1 MSFFYWATQGR
12 ATLQGSLTVSR
23 KLFKLP
29 SRPPSEAYPFASLQ
43 QLAKKYLILLIS
55 KYPYFFLNFAENS
68 SMYKYLIK
76 PILFKMRPER
86 AHYFVTDCLTLICR
100 IPGGAA
106 LVRGLFNYQNP
117 KLEKELFGL
126 KFKNPVGL
134 AAGFDKDARWINQL
148 SNFGFGFIEIGTL
161 TPKAQPGNEKPR
173 LFRLPQ
179 DQALIN
185 RMGFNNRG
193 AEDAIQRLKKY
204 KGDLII
210 GGNIGKNTA
219 TPNEKALEDY
229 IFNFET
235 LHDYVDYFV
244 VNVSCPNVKDLTKLQ
259 DTPFL
264 LELLGTLKKINA
276 QKAKPKPILLK
287 IAPDLN
293 DSQLDEII
301 YIQKETQIDGIIAC
315 NTTTSRATLST
326 KEEKVKA
333 IGAGGLSGQPLKN
346 RSTEVI
352 RYLAEK
358 SNKAFPIIG
367 VGGIHSKEDALE
379 KLKAGADLLQ
389 IYTGFIYSG
398 PQLVKEINKAILK
411 ST

>member
-1 MSFFYWATQGR
+1 MA
-12 ATLQGSLTVSR
+12 
-23 KLFKLP
+23 
-29 SRPPSEAYPFASLQ
+29 
-43 QLAKKYLILLIS
+43 
-55 KYPYFFLNFAENS
+55 
-68 SMYKYLIK
+68 
-76 PILFKMRPER
+76 PER
-86 AHYFVTDCLTLICR
+86 AHYFVMGCLTWLCR
-100 IPGGAA
+100 LPGGAA
-106 LVRGLFNYQNP
+106 LLKALFNYQNP
-117 KLEKELFGL
+117 KLERELFGL

-134 AAGFDKDARWINQL
+134 AAGFDKDARWIDQL
-148 SNFGFGFIEIGTL
+148 SNLGFGFIEIGTL

-193 AEDAIQRLKKY
+193 AENAIERLKKR
-204 KGDLII
+204 KTQLII

-219 TPNEKALEDY
+219 TSNKSALADY

-235 LHDYVDYFV
+235 LHEYVDYFV

-264 LELLGTLKKINA
+264 LELLAKLKAINA
-276 QKAKPKPILLK
+276 QKPKPKPILLK

-293 DSQLDEII
+293 ESQLDEVI
-301 YIQKETQIDGIIAC
+301 YIQKTTQIDGIIAC
-315 NTTTSRATLST
+315 NTTTARQPLTT
-326 KEEKVKA
+326 EESKVKT

-352 RYLAEK
+352 RYLAKK

-379 KLKAGADLLQ
+379 KLHAGADLVQ
-389 IYTGFIYSG
+389 IYTGFVYSG

-411 ST
+411 G